1 MKGPV
6 ALVTGAARGLGLE
19 IARRLQRDGY
29 TIVLADVEEELVMAS
44 AAELAATGGA
54 LGLRIDVQDDE
65 SVAGV
70 TATIEREYGRLDVL
84 VNNAGVIHRSNT
96 EELSTE
102 NWMREIDINLGGVM
116 RCSRAAYPLL
126 IASDNPSIVNL
137 ASVGSTFGLTLRAGY
152 TASKTGV
159 VGLTRELAAEWG
171 PVGIRAN
178 SVAPG
183 YMDAPMLHSGIA
195 NKVLDEELLLSRTP
209 LGRFGLAEDV
219 AAAVSFLVSRDAKFI
234 TGIMLPVDG
243 GITIDGT
250 FHRR

>member
-1 MKGPV
+1 MSGPV

-29 TIVLADVEEELVMAS
+29 TLVLADVEEELVMAS

-54 LGLRIDVQDDE
+54 LGLRIDVRDDE
-65 SVAGV
+65 SVAEV

-126 IASDNPSIVNL
+126 VASDNPSIVNL

-171 PVGIRAN
+171 PVGIRVN

-219 AAAVSFLVSRDAKFI
+219 AAAVSFLVSRDATFI
-234 TGIMLPVDG
+234 TGVMLPVDG

>member
-1 MKGPV
+1 
-6 ALVTGAARGLGLE
+6 L
-19 IARRLQRDGY
+19 
-29 TIVLADVEEELVMAS
+29 
-44 AAELAATGGA
+44 
-54 LGLRIDVQDDE
+54 
-65 SVAGV
+65 
-70 TATIEREYGRLDVL
+70 
-84 VNNAGVIHRSNT
+84 
-96 EELSTE
+96 
-102 NWMREIDINLGGVM
+102 REIDINLGGVM

-126 IASDNPSIVNL
+126 IGSDSPSIVNL

-171 PVGIRAN
+171 PVGIRVN

-195 NKVLDEELLLSRTP
+195 AKVLDEELLLSRTP